1 MVLEAQENKSRR
13 NEINKIIREVS
24 NFKIKLDIASL
35 MVRLDK
41 IEETLNQ
48 HFNFMSNNQVER
60 MLKALAK
67 TSYLITKKINMKL
80 KTVKVESKR
89 AYLHFIFRKN
99 INKKNKLVR
108 NYKIKTQ

>member
-1 MVLEAQENKSRR
+1 MVVLEAQENNSRR

-48 HFNFMSNNQVER
+48 HFNFMSNNQVKR

-67 TSYLITKKINMKL
+67 TSYLITKKI
-80 KTVKVESKR
+80 
-89 AYLHFIFRKN
+89 
-99 INKKNKLVR
+99 R
-108 NYKIKTQ
+108 NNG